1 MTNEEILN
9 KMHPLHLMLAD
20 ELIRICNLHNLKTF
34 MIAGTLLGAIR
45 HKGFIPW
52 DDDMDFGMSRNDFE
66 KFLMVAPTEMNG
78 NIFELK
84 YDRNEKFYA
93 GNYAKL
99 MLKGT
104 SLVEDSSKEVN
115 MHQGIFID
123 IFPVDAISDNKMQAF
138 IQLKSF
144 WVYRNLLWVKCGYGD
159 DDRRKQFSYKVTKL
173 LASLFSISALK
184 SLKHSAISK
193 YSGMKTEKVVVSDG
207 TYGLSKETLKSE
219 WVSEI
224 TYYPFENRSYPG
236 ISDYDSYLSYFYGD
250 YMKLPPEDKR
260 NHHGRLMVEFGPY
273 L

>member
-20 ELIRICNLHNLKTF
+20 EFMRICNSHNLKTF

-52 DDDMDFGMSRNDFE
+52 DDDMDFGMPRDDYE
-66 KFLMVAPTEMNG
+66 HFLMVAPTEINRDY
-78 NIFELK
+78 FELK

-115 MHQGIFID
+115 IHQGIFID
-123 IFPVDAISDNKMQAF
+123 IFPVDAISDNKVQAF

-159 DDRRKQFSYKVTKL
+159 YKRKKQLSYRATKC
-173 LASLFSISALK
+173 LAAFFSINRLK
-184 SLKHSAISK
+184 SLKHNAISK
-193 YSGMKTEKVVVSDG
+193 YSGQKTEKVVVSDG
-207 TYGLSKETLKSE
+207 TYGLSKETLKSK

-224 TYYPFENRSYPG
+224 TSYPFEDRFYPG
-236 ISDYDSYLSYFYGD
+236 ISDYDSYLTYFYGD
-250 YMKLPPEDKR
+250 YMELPPENRR
-260 NHHGRLMVEFGPY
+260 NHHGRINVDFGPY
-273 L
+273 